1 MKFAKIQFE
10 SREVCAKAL
19 HGLMQRGRVTV
30 LRDQIFIVPEPALD
44 WLAAE
49 FTAPGAAGR
58 GRMEVWRSGSVEE
71 GAGRR

>member
-10 SREVCAKAL
+10 SREVCGKAL

-30 LRDQIFIVPEPALD
+30 LRDQIFIVPAPALD

-49 FTAPGAAGR
+49 KLPYKLIRAMNYDDVVQTLRDNLAHP
-58 GRMEVWRSGSVEE
+58 V
-71 GAGRR
+71 